1 MEIKDRLLYYAD
13 TKEISVSD
21 LEKRISAGRSYF
33 RNTKRVSVDVVVRFL
48 AEFPEV
54 SPDWLLTGEGDMLK
68 KSVNAIPR
76 ARNIITIQGREGS
89 EKLYPLSCFKLYDMN
104 VSAGFS
110 RLFSDDGGQSAIG
123 TISIPNMPK
132 CDGAVRIVGDSM
144 YPLLKSGD
152 IIAFRKISNI
162 ESILYG
168 DMYILQLEQ
177 DSDISVVVKYVKK
190 SEKGEEYLNLVS
202 YNKEYDPMDVRKD
215 SITGLAKV
223 IISIRQC
230 SMV

>member
-1 MEIKDRLLYYAD
+1 MGVKKQILEYLSYKQ
-13 TKEISVSD
+13 ISINAAEVMLNWPKGALGKPQNISSD
-21 LEKRISAGRSYF
+21 KAG
-33 RNTKRVSVDVVVRFL
+33 
-48 AEFPEV
+48 EFMTQFNDV
-54 SPDWLLTGEGDMLK
+54 SPEWLLTGQGDMLK

-144 YPLLKSGD
+144 
-152 IIAFRKISNI
+152 
-162 ESILYG
+162 
-168 DMYILQLEQ
+168 
-177 DSDISVVVKYVKK
+177 
-190 SEKGEEYLNLVS
+190 
-202 YNKEYDPMDVRKD
+202 
-215 SITGLAKV
+215 
-223 IISIRQC
+223 
-230 SMV
+230 

>member
-1 MEIKDRLLYYAD
+1 MGVKKQILEYLSYKQ
-13 TKEISVSD
+13 ISINAAEVMLNWPKGALGKPQSISSD
-21 LEKRISAGRSYF
+21 KAG
-33 RNTKRVSVDVVVRFL
+33 
-48 AEFPEV
+48 EFITHFDDV
-54 SPDWLLTGEGDMLK
+54 SPEWLLTGQGDMLK

-152 IIAFRKISNI
+152 IIAFRKVGNI

-202 YNKEYDPMDVRKD
+202 YNKEYDLMDVRKD

>member
-1 MEIKDRLLYYAD
+1 MDVKDNIYKYLEYKGISVAKAERDLGWSVGGLRKVNSVTSDRLREFILYFND
-13 TKEISVSD
+13 
-21 LEKRISAGRSYF
+21 
-33 RNTKRVSVDVVVRFL
+33 
-48 AEFPEV
+48 V
-54 SPDWLLTGEGDMLK
+54 SPEWLLTGQGDMLK

-152 IIAFRKISNI
+152 IIAFRKVSNI